1 METSIIASVPH
12 PPCFVRKARVACQG
26 PAGGSIEVDDAAAV
40 GDSVDRAQ
48 LIATALTV
56 IAYPPP
62 MVASSGI
69 PVRCVAFSN
78 SRDLDSLTAISRGS
92 RPRRSAGA
100 RWLSVHEAS
109 T

>member
-48 LIATALTV
+48 LI
-56 IAYPPP
+56 
-62 MVASSGI
+62 
-69 PVRCVAFSN
+69 
-78 SRDLDSLTAISRGS
+78 
-92 RPRRSAGA
+92 RS
-100 RWLSVHEAS
+100 EP
-109 T
+109 